1 MNDKE
6 IKQKTNEACYKLMKE
21 TGIIAPVDVFVMI
34 GVLSKTDYEQW
45 QRGNI
50 DYLERACKANLR
62 KLSVVN
68 REIRIF
74 AKKNELKASRTF
86 YRKRNKASNKANLKN
101 SCHSREE
108 LEKSVKLQFSKYGD
122 ENIERQYA
130 THFMSQLALDKI
142 KEPLRQTKSSSAYAV
157 ENAE

>member
-86 YRKRNKASNKANLKN
+86 YRKRNKAANKGNLEN
-101 SCHSREE
+101 SCHNREE
-108 LEKSVKLQFSKYGD
+108 HEKLVKLQFSKYGD

-130 THFMSQLALDKI
+130 THFISQLALDEI